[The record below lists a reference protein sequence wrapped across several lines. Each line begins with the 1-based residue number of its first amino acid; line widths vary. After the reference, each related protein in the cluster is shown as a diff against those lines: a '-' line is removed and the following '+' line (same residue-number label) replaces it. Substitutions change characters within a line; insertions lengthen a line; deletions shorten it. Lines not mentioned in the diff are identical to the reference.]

1 MIRFIYGHEK
11 FRKEEEE
18 MGKIRK
24 EIRKDM
30 KDEKNARKGY
40 VHLSREL
47 AKNKNKKAARTV
59 RAIEHDE
66 IDHRKLL
73 KKILKKQ
80 K

>member
-1 MIRFIYGHEK
+1 
-11 FRKEEEE
+11 

-30 KDEKNARKGY
+30 KDERNARKGY
-40 VHLSREL
+40 VHLSKEL
-47 AKNKNKKAARTV
+47 TKEGKKKAARTV
-59 RAIEHDE
+59 RGIEHDE

-73 KKILKKQ
+73 KKIYRKQ

>member
-1 MIRFIYGHEK
+1 
-11 FRKEEEE
+11 
-18 MGKIRK
+18 MGKVRK

-47 AKNKNKKAARTV
+47 AKKGNKKAARTV
-59 RAIEHDE
+59 RGIEHDE
-66 IDHRKLL
+66 IDHRILL
-73 KKILKKQ
+73 KKIYKKQ